1 MQTARASQPAVETDD
16 VQNDTTDASSP
27 PKSHSSSSESPRE
40 PGDLKKRLQARIA
53 ELQQRRL
60 PSGSN
65 AGSAPNSPTLTK
77 SRTQI
82 LEERKKQKQARKQK
96 RRDEA
101 KTISMAG
108 TKRAHESNNESKNAS
123 EAIRFNQIEVDHTA
137 NGQKKRKLD
146 PKQALARA
154 ESKQARLQKLKE
166 KDSEKAGQIEEANKW
181 NKMLKQASGEKVL
194 DNPSLLKKS
203 IKKIEKKK
211 QKSAKVWNERV
222 QNVKD
227 KQVEKQR
234 KRTENIQK
242 RKEEVK
248 AKKMGKKVQKS
259 KSAGAKP
266 KKRAGFE
273 GK

>member
-1 MQTARASQPAVETDD
+1 M
-16 VQNDTTDASSP
+16 
-27 PKSHSSSSESPRE
+27 
-40 PGDLKKRLQARIA
+40 
-53 ELQQRRL
+53 
-60 PSGSN
+60 
-65 AGSAPNSPTLTK
+65 
-77 SRTQI
+77 
-82 LEERKKQKQARKQK
+82 
-96 RRDEA
+96 
-101 KTISMAG
+101 
-108 TKRAHESNNESKNAS
+108 
-123 EAIRFNQIEVDHTA
+123 
-137 NGQKKRKLD
+137 D